1 MSSTKWTLSATAESI
16 AKLLVNRVGA
26 VGLFT
31 PKTTIESV
39 LDAMDK
45 LVETEEPAA
54 MPSLVRC
61 LLSSSEAVRK
71 HARIGIAE
79 LLQRVRMA
87 DVSDLGILFHSY
99 TWHYQ
104 EDWHRLTP
112 SDVSRIAGEM
122 NEFGH
127 MAVLAILSFHF
138 SGFVR
143 QEALRQLSHCSD
155 GSEVP
160 FIVVRLNDWVDQVAS
175 LARDVFECR
184 ITRSYSSH
192 LVRSL
197 PLIVRLDRMSRRD
210 HKNIVERA
218 VRLLLDDEEA
228 HLLALD
234 NEDRET
240 RRFVTHCG
248 LQLGGEIQLRTVQHG
263 TNSADPVVRFICCP
277 YVCEVLAKSEAE
289 ELLTQLSV
297 DSYMPLRRDA
307 TSRLAATALDG
318 SDEIWIRTLFD
329 RSQPMRE
336 LAQVTLR
343 STGRFTLADLYREK
357 ISESPDC
364 LPALQGLAECGDQ
377 SDLPRFRGLLAHRL
391 PSRRVVA
398 IRGISRTLID
408 QGVDWLLQ
416 AVTDSSPAVLRELR
430 KSLRLMTSS
439 VPCETLV
446 GVAVGPFSPASHSN
460 AIQMIFDRGKWE
472 SLPLLLG
479 VASEGDS
486 DAADLAIRFIE
497 KWMSPAMCNRVFT
510 RPSPK
515 QASAIRQAM
524 EEANRRIPS
533 VVMSAI
539 ERDLQGV

>member
-1 MSSTKWTLSATAESI
+1 MSSTKWTLSTTAESI
-16 AKLLVNRVGA
+16 ATPLVKRVGA
-26 VGLFT
+26 LGLFT
-31 PKTTIESV
+31 PTTTIESV

-54 MPSLVRC
+54 MSSMVRC
-61 LLSSSEAVRK
+61 LLCSSEVVRK
-71 HARIGIAE
+71 HARIGITE

-87 DVSDLGILFHSY
+87 DMSDLGVLFHSY

-112 SDVSRIAGEM
+112 SDVSRIAGEA

-127 MAVLAILSFHF
+127 TAVLAILSFHY

-143 QEALRQLSHCSD
+143 QEALRQLSRCTD

-160 FIVVRLNDWVDQVAS
+160 FIVVRLNDWVDQVAT
-175 LARDVFECR
+175 LARDVFERR
-184 ITRSYSSH
+184 ITRSYLSH

-210 HKNIVERA
+210 HKNIVVRA
-218 VRLLLDDEEA
+218 VRLLLDDEQA

-234 NEDRET
+234 SEDGEA
-240 RRFVTHCG
+240 RRFVAHCG
-248 LQLGGEIQLRTVQHG
+248 LQLGGEIRLRTVRHG
-263 TNSADPVVRFICCP
+263 TNSADPVVRFLCCP
-277 YVCEVLAKSEAE
+277 YVSDVLTESEATL
-289 ELLTQLSV
+289 LLTKLSI
-297 DSYMPLRRDA
+297 DSYMPLRREA
-307 TSRLAATALDG
+307 TSRLAAAALDG
-318 SDEIWIRTLFD
+318 SDAIWMRTLFD

-343 STGRFTLADLYREK
+343 STGRCNLADLYREK
-357 ISESPDC
+357 ILESPDS

-377 SDLPRFRGLLAHRL
+377 SDLPIFRGLLDHRL

-398 IRGISRTLID
+398 IRGIARTLMD
-408 QGVDWLLQ
+408 QGVDSLLE
-416 AVTDSSPAVLRELR
+416 ALTDSSPAVLRELR

-439 VPCETLV
+439 IPGETLV
-446 GVAVGPFSPASHSN
+446 NVAVGPFSPASQSN
-460 AIQMIFDRGKWE
+460 AIQMVFDRGKWE
-472 SLPLLLG
+472 SLPLLLR
-479 VASEGDS
+479 VVSEGAS

-510 RPSPK
+510 RPSPT
-515 QASAIRQAM
+515 QSSAIRQAM
-524 EEANRRIPS
+524 EEAKRRIPP
-533 VVMSAI
+533 VVISAI